1 MLGRTAHPKM
11 YFCLVYVFLTIY
23 HRPQKLITQNFTCT
37 YPHKQNFWI
46 KFWGLIALA
55 AGEKDFQFICRH
67 LVLVRSSCLET
78 QVHRVQ
84 CHLFSQISSLSPSCH
99 LSAWQH
105 KVMASRCNQDYM
117 LVTHF
122 MLSAAHSM
130 WNRHKI
136 KPANRWKDKL
146 PLNIHRFFKCR
157 NGIPECCL

>member
-1 MLGRTAHPKM
+1 MLRHTILPNIYIFSLCSLALTKLKIS
-11 YFCLVYVFLTIY
+11 LVPIPTNTTFVANPVSWW
-23 HRPQKLITQNFTCT
+23 H
-37 YPHKQNFWI
+37 
-46 KFWGLIALA
+46 G
-55 AGEKDFQFICRH
+55 FQLSSFICRH
-67 LVLVRSSCLET
+67 LVFAGSSCLET

-122 MLSAAHSM
+122 MHSAARRM

-146 PLNIHRFFKCR
+146 PLNIHRFFKMQKW
-157 NGIPECCL
+157 ECCL